1 MDYSPLGAVCRELG
15 LMSDEQIHGVL
26 ARLAEGM
33 DVRFG
38 ALALQLGVLDEVGL
52 ARALAHQYR
61 LNLLPQERLLELQV
75 PHAVLE
81 RVPSHVIR
89 RYALLPLLYE
99 PEHDVLSVLGADPTD
114 LLGLRALREQAEVS
128 DVRLFLAPRSAVLQV
143 IERVLGPVDG
153 NTDREL
159 PSEPLMAALQ
169 GARLQRDLVLETNPR
184 RLHALE
190 RLDAIEDGTT
200 EFASDPDQVAWLLG
214 AAPIRRLVIRTELRG
229 VIAPYLA
236 SWRRIRPG
244 LQVVTVSSYG
254 LRSLPAMEPRRISR
268 FHLELLRFLLQ
279 VGEGRDPEASI
290 QLWRATDLARAV
302 AGRVGLSGD
311 QVETVVL
318 GALFLELESL
328 DSFAQLARALP
339 ASAGGSARFALA
351 RNLMQA
357 FDAPY
362 DLEGLLRALENRL
375 GGGGPIG
382 AHPGAEVVYTVRHLV
397 RRRQLGQE
405 DIHAILGDNV
415 HHHAPKVVKA
425 AGAVLR
431 WEALHRSHTNRDQGG
446 EVLLAVRDP
455 ILLAALELELVRAGF
470 GLVLAANGQEALQL
484 AATWQPAF
492 LVADVLLPR
501 LGGSQLLAALKQQPA
516 TRDLPVVLIAGEAQ
530 GPSASRLVEQGAEDV
545 LTPPVD
551 VGLLVAKLRRLARK
565 VKRAGPRGVRG
576 QLSQLPLA
584 DLLQTLSLGGRTGH
598 VSVVMGDSRGSLALS
613 HGQLHHASFD
623 DLTGLAALRAMV
635 RARQGDFSV
644 AFGEPPHDRNLQGTT
659 EWLLL
664 EALRVSDEEQVVP
677 RHEPQ
682 PGEE

>member
-15 LMSDEQIHGVL
+15 LMSEEQIHVVL

-52 ARALAHQYR
+52 VEALAHQYR
-61 LNLLPQERLLELQV
+61 LNLMPAERLAELQI
-75 PHAVLE
+75 PHGVLE
-81 RVPSHVIR
+81 RVPAHVVR
-89 RYALLPLLYE
+89 RYAMLPLLHE
-99 PEHDVLSVLGADPTD
+99 PEHDVLTVLGSDPTD
-114 LLGLRALREQAEVS
+114 LLGLRAMREQATVAG
-128 DVRLFLAPRSAVLQV
+128 VRLFLAPRSAVLEV
-143 IERVLGPVDG
+143 IERMLGPADG
-153 NTDREL
+153 TGDREL
-159 PSEPLMAALQ
+159 HSEPLMAALQ

-229 VIAPYLA
+229 VVAPYLT

-244 LQVVTVSSYG
+244 LRVVTVSSYG
-254 LRSLPAMEPRRISR
+254 LRSLPAMEPQRVSR

-279 VGEGRDPEASI
+279 VGERRDPEASI

-302 AGRVGLSGD
+302 AQRLSLSQD

-318 GALFLELESL
+318 GALFLELEAL
-328 DSFAQLARALP
+328 DSFAKLAAALP
-339 ASAGGSARFALA
+339 GSSGGTMRFALA

-362 DLEGLLRALENRL
+362 DLEGLLQALENRL

-382 AHPGAEVVYTVRHLV
+382 AHPGAEVVYTVRHVV
-397 RRRQLGQE
+397 RRRQLGQ
-405 DIHAILGDNV
+405 DDVHGILGDNV

-425 AGAVLR
+425 VGAVLR
-431 WEALHRSHTNRDQGG
+431 WEALHSGHAGSDHGG

-470 GLVLAANGQEALQL
+470 GLVLAVNGQEALQL
-484 AATWQPAF
+484 AAAWQPSC
-492 LVADVLLPR
+492 LVADVQLPR

-516 TRDLPVVLIAGEAQ
+516 TRELPVVLVASGSG
-530 GPSASRLVEQGAEDV
+530 GPPASRLIEQGAHDV
-545 LTPPVD
+545 LSVPVD
-551 VGLLVAKLRRLARK
+551 VGLVVAKIRRLARK
-565 VKRAGPRGVRG
+565 SAKAGPRGVRG

-584 DLLQTLSLGGRTGH
+584 DLVQTLSLGGRTGH
-598 VSVVMGDSRGSLALS
+598 VTVIMGESRGSLAVS
-613 HGQLHHASFD
+613 HGQLQHASFD
-623 DLTGLAALRAMV
+623 ELEGLAALRAMV

-644 AFGEPPHDRNLQGTT
+644 TFGEPPHSRNLQGTT

-664 EALRVSDEEQVVP
+664 EALRVTDEEQAS
-677 RHEPQ
+677 EGEGE
-682 PGEE
+682 GEE